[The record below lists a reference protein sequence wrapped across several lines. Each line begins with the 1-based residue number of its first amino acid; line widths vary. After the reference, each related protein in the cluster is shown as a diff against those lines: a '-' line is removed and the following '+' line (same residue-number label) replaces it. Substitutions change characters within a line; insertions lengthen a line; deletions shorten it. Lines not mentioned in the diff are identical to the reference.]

1 MKDPAAP
8 HHSQARGGSLQPGRS
23 STSPAPHRSQARG
36 GSLQPGRSSTSPA
49 PHRALRVALLVL
61 AAALSSPLAG
71 CGEDSSDSACPT
83 LPPGAEASPL
93 PTPQPCG
100 DDDAG

>member
-1 MKDPAAP
+1 VAP
-8 HHSQARGGSLQPGRS
+8 
-23 STSPAPHRSQARG
+23 
-36 GSLQPGRSSTSPA
+36 
-49 PHRALRVALLVL
+49 LVL
-61 AAALSSPLAG
+61 AAALTLSLAG

-93 PTPQPCG
+93 PTPRPCG